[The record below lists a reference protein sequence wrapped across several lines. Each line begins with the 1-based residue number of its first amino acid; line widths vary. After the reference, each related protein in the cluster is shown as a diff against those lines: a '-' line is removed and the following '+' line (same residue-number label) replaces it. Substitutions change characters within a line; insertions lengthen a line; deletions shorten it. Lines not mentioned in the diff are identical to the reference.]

1 MAEIKEVELSL
12 LKSIINGNLEK
23 FSFLLEHLGDIK
35 IKSREATGIG
45 LNITFEYLKDVQE
58 EEEFTNGLLSTEL
71 KLTTPS
77 LKNELTYCLDI
88 TNGKIDFLEII
99 TNGNEIW
106 DGNLENCSLN

>member
-1 MAEIKEVELSL
+1 MGEIKEVERSL
-12 LKSIINGNLEK
+12 LKSIISGNQDK
-23 FSFLLEHLGDIK
+23 FGFLLEHLNDIK

-45 LNITFEYLKDVQE
+45 LNITFEYLKDFE
-58 EEEFTNGLLSTEL
+58 EEEFTNGLLSSDR

-88 TNGKIDFLEII
+88 TNGKIDFLEIL

-106 DGNLENCSLN
+106 DGNLENCVLN